1 MPPPLK
7 EEPMATNAG
16 DSNDLDWRGEFRD
29 ANREALFRRTM
40 QAHDA
45 CQLRHALVIAAGLFL
60 AFSLTDFS
68 LLGSSPAFMV
78 LLGMRATVA
87 TTLLLLALWVWR
99 RPSLA
104 QAPLPI
110 NLVCLLAVSGL
121 LLTIPFR
128 PEGTLTNLAS
138 TVAASM
144 ALYLFVPNRLPWMLI
159 SNAYLIGGFLI
170 AMVIWSPLPGGI
182 MVNSLMLL
190 GFVNLLCWLTV
201 SRIHRLQRAQ
211 FGSLLEERSN
221 NRLLKNEIEKR
232 TQLEQGLRHMARTDE
247 LTGITNRRRFFELAE
262 QERRRAHRDGTPLSL
277 CMVDIDYFKAINDV
291 HGHAIGDLALT
302 VVAARCQSA
311 LRESDIIGRYGG
323 EEFVIAL
330 PLANLITARE
340 VAERLREAV
349 SLRPLEVNG
358 VTLDLTV
365 TVGISRVDDGETSID
380 PGLLRADRA
389 LYAGKEGGRNCVV
402 ATPHGPELVLL
413 EGVPATLTP
422 DAVRA
427 TASAAAPAAVPAGG
441 PLPDRS

>member
-1 MPPPLK
+1 
-7 EEPMATNAG
+7 MATDAG
-16 DSNDLDWRGEFRD
+16 NGNDLDWRGEFRD
-29 ANREALFRRTM
+29 AAREALFRRTM

-45 CQLRHALVIAAGLFL
+45 CQLRHALVVAAGLFL

-68 LLGSSPAFMV
+68 LLGTSNAFMA
-78 LLGMRATVA
+78 LLAMRATVA
-87 TTLLLLALWVWR
+87 TSLLMLALAVWR

-104 QAPLPI
+104 QAPLPT

-121 LLTIPFR
+121 LLTVPLR
-128 PEGTLTNLAS
+128 PDGVMTNLAS
-138 TVAASM
+138 IVAASM
-144 ALYLFVPNRLPWMLI
+144 ALYLVIPNRLPWMLT
-159 SNAYLIGGFLI
+159 SNAYLMGGFLSS
-170 AMVIWSPLPGGI
+170 VVVWSPLPGG
-182 MVNSLMLL
+182 VLANSLLLL

-211 FGSLLEERSN
+211 FASLLEERSI
-221 NRLLKNEIEKR
+221 NRRLKEEIEER
-232 TQLEQGLRHMARTDE
+232 NQLEQRLRHIARTDE

-302 VVAARCQSA
+302 VVAARCYSV

-349 SLRPLEVNG
+349 CRRPLEVKG
-358 VTLDLTV
+358 VILDLTV
-365 TVGISRVDDGETSID
+365 TVGISRVDDGEASLD
-380 PGLLRADRA
+380 PVLLRADRA
-389 LYAGKEGGRNCVV
+389 LYAGKESGRNCVV
-402 ATPHGPELVLL
+402 VTPQGPELTLL
-413 EGVPATLTP
+413 ECVPTALTP
-422 DAVRA
+422 GEVRA

-441 PLPDRS
+441 RLPGRS